1 MSSAAAPLYETCR
14 RSVAPAIH
22 TSKNKGGSGN
32 GKISLMHDTFDEYRT
47 GLHQLFE
54 VICYGK
60 DKEKLRR
67 VMVEYKRK
75 NINFCVIV
83 SVLALKL

>member
-1 MSSAAAPLYETCR
+1 MSSAAAPL
-14 RSVAPAIH
+14 
-22 TSKNKGGSGN
+22 
-32 GKISLMHDTFDEYRT
+32 SLMHDTFDEYRT

-54 VICYGK
+54 VIRYGK